1 MKLDE
6 PIITSLLDND
16 LYKFNMGQLVFHDFS
31 EAVVTYGFINRGKT
45 QFPEGFAK
53 ALNWQ
58 IELLA
63 VLKMVHSEKEY
74 LRTIPGLRPSYIE
87 WLSNY
92 QFDPSEVV
100 ATQEGG
106 DLSIFVKGSW
116 FRTIYWEVVLMSIVS
131 ELYFKMTGQKMDDK
145 TLTRLHDKN
154 ERMSE
159 VGCLWN
165 DFGTR
170 RRFSYEAQDNV
181 VRISKDYK
189 GFLGTSNVH
198 FAHKHGVK
206 PVGTSAHEMVMALSA
221 LYGPALANKMWSIHW
236 SQHFN
241 G

>member
-116 FRTIYWEVVLMSIVS
+116 FRTISWEVVLMLDVYGMILALAVVS
-131 ELYFKMTGQKMDDK
+131 
-145 TLTRLHDKN
+145 LTRHRTTL
-154 ERMSE
+154 
-159 VGCLWN
+159 
-165 DFGTR
+165 FGLAKIT
-170 RRFSYEAQDNV
+170 
-181 VRISKDYK
+181 KDSWAPAT
-189 GFLGTSNVH
+189 FTSPIN
-198 FAHKHGVK
+198 
-206 PVGTSAHEMVMALSA
+206 TALS
-221 LYGPALANKMWSIHW
+221 
-236 SQHFN
+236 Q
-241 G
+241 